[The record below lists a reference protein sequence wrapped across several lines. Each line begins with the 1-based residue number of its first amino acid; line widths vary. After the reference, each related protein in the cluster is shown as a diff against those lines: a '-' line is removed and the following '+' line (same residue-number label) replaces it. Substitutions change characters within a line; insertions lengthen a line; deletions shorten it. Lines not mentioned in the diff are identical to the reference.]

1 MSKERP
7 RQSFSVSMVLSSL
20 ILAALVLICVGCDG
34 AQIDF
39 EVKRLL
45 PKVLVDFNFG
55 GGKSTSQW
63 LNDTV
68 YHDLPSGST
77 VWVDS
82 TGEALLRGTLDNNQQ
97 CQIYVFR
104 LTSLETKG
112 CPKSQY
118 TGGNT
123 VTCQQEGTAAYK
135 ECNKNTQVTPSGKV
149 EVKGS
154 WLSLTY
160 LPDRQLTLVI
170 VAEGT
175 AQVWPVTQ
183 FQEGTLGDAI
193 VVEAQQFLYTAPDDL
208 LQEMGPVAGIPPRQ
222 ARPVEELPPLVEE
235 LGIDDWIVRVI
246 DQAREDGK
254 PIDVGPGRPP
264 PPSSLF
270 VVHGEGGPLGD
281 PRLQEAVAQAVDWT
295 AILSR
300 RFPDAEPVAS
310 LEFPDL
316 RTLTSRVPF
325 DLDQARALLA
335 EAGYP
340 DGFLIV
346 EVVSEQD
353 SELVDVAEA
362 MIGYLSEAGLEVK
375 FLVQPPQEVP
385 ATVEELLAAEQ
396 AVLRLAWE

>member
-1 MSKERP
+1 MDKKRSGR
-7 RQSFSVSMVLSSL
+7 RWRVSLVLAGL
-20 ILAALVLICVGCDG
+20 ILAALALVCVSCDG
-34 AQIDF
+34 VEIDF

-63 LNDTV
+63 LDNDA
-68 YHDLPSGST
+68 YHDLPSGSM

-82 TGEALLRGTLDNNQQ
+82 SGEALLRGTLDNNQQ
-97 CQIYVFR
+97 CHIYVFQ

-112 CPKSQY
+112 CAKSQY
-118 TGGNT
+118 TGGST
-123 VTCQQEGTAAYK
+123 VTCQEEGSAAYK
-135 ECNKNTQVTPSGKV
+135 ECNKNIQETPSGKV
-149 EVKGS
+149 EIKGS

-160 LPDRQLTLVI
+160 LPDQQLTLVI

-175 AQVWPVTQ
+175 ARVWPVTQ
-183 FQEGTLGDAI
+183 FKDRALGDEI
-193 VVEAQQFLYTAPDDL
+193 IVEAQQFLYTAPDEV
-208 LQEMGPVAGIPPRQ
+208 LQELGPVAGIPPRD
-222 ARPVEELPPLVEE
+222 ARPVEELPPLIEE
-235 LGIDDWIVRVI
+235 LGIDDWIVRAI
-246 DQAREDGK
+246 DQSRQDGK
-254 PIDVGPGRPP
+254 PIDVGPRRTSR
-264 PPSSLF
+264 PSSLF
-270 VVHGEGGPLGD
+270 VVRGEGGPLGD
-281 PRLQEAVAQAVDWT
+281 LRVQEAVAQAVDWT

-316 RTLTSRVPF
+316 QALTSQVPF

-353 SELVDVAEA
+353 GELVDVAEA
-362 MIGYLSEAGLEVK
+362 MIGYLSDAGLQVK
-375 FLVQPPQEVP
+375 YLVQPPEEVP
-385 ATVEELLAAEQ
+385 GTVEQLLGAEQ
-396 AVLRLAWE
+396 AVLWLAWE